1 MNDSVLSNALRSI
14 PARSI
19 VCMEDVDVSFSSQKR
34 DLDKT
39 GGIAAAKAQHQ
50 AAVQMA
56 MPGRGLRGAVPM
68 YPGYMAGSGG
78 GGGGSNISLSA
89 MLNAIDGV
97 EATEGRLLFLTTNAL
112 QDLDAALVRPGRVDL
127 FVHYKRATTA
137 QAEELFSSFYTV
149 TPSGGEELLDDDM
162 NTEKKP
168 SAGAAKSSVSAA
180 SKQHH
185 LGLERVPL
193 HPFELPGHITER
205 DIALWAKEWSGCVEN
220 EVFTIAELQGMLL
233 CYKKEPE
240 LAVQAMPGWVAKEL
254 ASREQAELEKRQ
266 KVEKE
271 AAAQGQEE
279 TEDKDEEAA
288 VLAPKKVKATS
299 PVVTE

>member
-1 MNDSVLSNALRSI
+1 
-14 PARSI
+14 
-19 VCMEDVDVSFSSQKR
+19 MEDVDVLFSSQKR
-34 DLDKT
+34 DLDKAA
-39 GGIAAAKAQHQ
+39 GGADAKAKAYQQHQ
-50 AAVQMA
+50 AAVAQVP
-56 MPGRGLRGAVPM
+56 MPMRGMRGTVPM
-68 YPGYMAGSGG
+68 YPGYMAGSS
-78 GGGGSNISLSA
+78 GGSNISLSA

-112 QDLDAALVRPGRVDL
+112 HDLDAALVRPGRVDL

-137 QAEELFSSFYTV
+137 QAEELFNSFYTV
-149 TPSGGEELLDDDM
+149 TPSGEELLDDVDS
-162 NTEKKP
+162 EKKP
-168 SAGAAKSSVSAA
+168 SVGTKSSVSAA

-185 LGLERVPL
+185 MSLERVPL

-205 DIALWAKEWSGCVEN
+205 DIASWAKEWSGCVED
-220 EVFTIAELQGMLL
+220 EIFTIAELQGMLL

-271 AAAQGQEE
+271 AAAEAPE
-279 TEDKDEEAA
+279 EDKEEEAA
-288 VLAPKKVKATS
+288 VLAPKKVKAT
-299 PVVTE
+299 PAAVAA